1 MQTYLPK
8 WEQKLPKIPIIVFQ
22 IHHKFI
28 TVEIEGEGG
37 GSDEKYLKIRN
48 KTAEI
53 RCRKITKKVTKTVKS
68 PTIILQIH

>member
-8 WEQKLPKIPIIVFQ
+8 WEQKPPKILIIVFQ
-22 IHHKFI
+22 IHYKLI
-28 TVEIEGEGG
+28 TVENGGDG
-37 GSDEKYLKIRN
+37 GSVEIYLKIRN

-53 RCRKITKKVTKTVKS
+53 RCRKITKKVTKTVKI

>member
-28 TVEIEGEGG
+28 TVEIGGEG

-53 RCRKITKKVTKTVKS
+53 RYRKITKKVTKTVKTA
-68 PTIILQIH
+68 TIILQIH